1 MSISDNE
8 ELDTKPSAAAGT
20 RCHPTTM
27 ASSDNNTAVSNSNL
41 QKTKQNNIDA
51 SASTSYEQHKKNSIK
66 KKKLTS
72 KEQVEYSYKCVATLL
87 SLDNNSSSTN
97 DEVAFN
103 NSSNKL
109 DFGVMHLTTN
119 NHVNNSSECS
129 NDVDKVEEIAV
140 IPSLVS
146 LSDTFFHQQQ
156 SSVGSVENNSVA
168 AAASSSSSMNFA
180 TLNNTS
186 STAPTHNTTTSTA
199 TGQHNIQSL
208 PSLRPRMST
217 TTSSSR
223 QPYSIL
229 TGSGS
234 LMNENNRSRE
244 GWPVGPQGA
253 LVPSHLLDE
262 LDDVIQVAGGVG
274 ASQSNSVGVARAS
287 SGGLSNTSNHQTASL
302 AQPPQ
307 PPNSPSRSFITTNLT
322 TNTFNQSQSHSPGVN
337 TNSPMGNRS
346 RNVRERHAAGLQQ
359 QQQQRLGQDREPI
372 YINAVQ
378 SLELAVKKLE
388 VKLKERKDAKVDA
401 ALQSAQLA
409 AADNTAS
416 SSRGGSGASSGSP
429 RRRANSSFA
438 VAGVSGMG
446 VEEKKTKTIEQLEST
461 TLIKLAN
468 IMFHPPTSVVDGF
481 QYTWDEEEN
490 DTSVMKRDVCTL
502 APPPSNMQG
511 LDPDINVNESSFEE
525 EVISEEVIMGG
536 GSMSMSLDESPPS
549 PPTFKFKS
557 NTLPPTTTP
566 NNRYPNIQSIQSSI
580 IKLGLSIPTKR
591 VCQYAFKKNDIVW
604 VCRTCQ
610 SDETCVLCHECF
622 SNSNHEGHDVS
633 FYHASAGGCCDC
645 GDADAWRPSGFC
657 HKHGPKK
664 DGDSS
669 LSISAEPSVLG
680 SVHAIADYLA
690 VVVQSGV
697 EDGYKRANPL
707 LFVNEE
713 AMGEKKMAAL
723 LPAGTAGYRSDSLL
737 PDYYEQQDGGRV
749 RRDQRIARRGHSLE
763 RRNTVADVESTTTAA
778 VSNPLPP
785 SPDDDDDDMSTS
797 TPVPE
802 AEGNNNVVMMM
813 TRSRSNAAPTGHP
826 RTPVLHELTFDPS
839 LASTSTKQH
848 PKRSESSMSI
858 DDVFDPEAASSP
870 TRNRA
875 KKKVRSSPSLSSS
888 HLEVKTPARTLG
900 DLGREEHGLFL
911 VLHSDDI
918 HMRNNNI
925 IGYRSEHAELIR
937 GLKELYSTPGG
948 GGGGGNAVISAAAA
962 TRETSLGLDT
972 TMGRTAI
979 RPGITNNLPIRDLQR
994 ERHRLLTPT
1003 FRAPH
1008 AEAILEKVVKIVK
1021 QQGDLIVWGTQEI
1034 LAECGDV
1041 TARCWLDGD
1050 SNASASIGA
1059 AMLNRAKILTDHG
1072 LGE

>member
-1 MSISDNE
+1 VFSICFYHVDS
-8 ELDTKPSAAAGT
+8 
-20 RCHPTTM
+20 C
-27 ASSDNNTAVSNSNL
+27 AVSVIRLLYFELGLCLYLIVFL
-41 QKTKQNNIDA
+41 QNHMLTNICYF
-51 SASTSYEQHKKNSIK
+51 SRLFHLQYETRI
-66 KKKLTS
+66 
-72 KEQVEYSYKCVATLL
+72 
-87 SLDNNSSSTN
+87 
-97 DEVAFN
+97 F
-103 NSSNKL
+103 
-109 DFGVMHLTTN
+109 
-119 NHVNNSSECS
+119 
-129 NDVDKVEEIAV
+129 
-140 IPSLVS
+140 
-146 LSDTFFHQQQ
+146 
-156 SSVGSVENNSVA
+156 
-168 AAASSSSSMNFA
+168 
-180 TLNNTS
+180 
-186 STAPTHNTTTSTA
+186 
-199 TGQHNIQSL
+199 
-208 PSLRPRMST
+208 
-217 TTSSSR
+217 
-223 QPYSIL
+223 
-229 TGSGS
+229 
-234 LMNENNRSRE
+234 
-244 GWPVGPQGA
+244 
-253 LVPSHLLDE
+253 
-262 LDDVIQVAGGVG
+262 
-274 ASQSNSVGVARAS
+274 
-287 SGGLSNTSNHQTASL
+287 
-302 AQPPQ
+302 
-307 PPNSPSRSFITTNLT
+307 
-322 TNTFNQSQSHSPGVN
+322 
-337 TNSPMGNRS
+337 
-346 RNVRERHAAGLQQ
+346 
-359 QQQQRLGQDREPI
+359 QRLEQEREPV

-388 VKLKERKDAKVDA
+388 VKLKERKDAKVEA
-401 ALQSAQLA
+401 ASQSAQLA
-409 AADNTAS
+409 AAANNTAVAGTSRRGANSNCTSPSRARAS
-416 SSRGGSGASSGSP
+416 SSAAAAGSSASGTLGS
-429 RRRANSSFA
+429 SS
-438 VAGVSGMG
+438 
-446 VEEKKTKTIEQLEST
+446 EEKKTKTIEQLEST

-468 IMFHPPTSVVDGF
+468 IMFHPPTGIVDGL
-481 QYTWDEEEN
+481 QYTWDD
-490 DTSVMKRDVCTL
+490 DTPKEDVCTL
-502 APPPSNMQG
+502 APPRLGQE
-511 LDPDINVNESSFEE
+511 DRDTDINESSFEE

-536 GSMSMSLDESPPS
+536 GSMSMSLDETPPS
-549 PPTFKFKS
+549 PPTFKS
-557 NTLPPTTTP
+557 NTLPPPPTAP
-566 NNRYPNIQSIQSSI
+566 NNNRYPNIQSIQSSI
-580 IKLGLSIPTKR
+580 TKLGLSIPTKR

-645 GDADAWRPSGFC
+645 GDADAWSPSGFC

-664 DGDSS
+664 KSKDGDSS
-669 LSISAEPSVLG
+669 LSIGAEPSVLG
-680 SVHAIADYLA
+680 SVHAIADYL
-690 VVVQSGV
+690 VEVVQSGV

-707 LFVNEE
+707 LFVNDTSSVD
-713 AMGEKKMAAL
+713 KKTAAL
-723 LPAGTAGYRSDSLL
+723 LPAGTVGYRSDSLL
-737 PDYYEQQDGGRV
+737 PDYYDQQDGGRV
-749 RRDQRIARRGHSLE
+749 RREQMSARREHSLE

-802 AEGNNNVVMMM
+802 DNNNDGMIM
-813 TRSRSNAAPTGHP
+813 TRSRSNAASTGHP

-858 DDVFDPEAASSP
+858 DNVFDPEAASSP

-875 KKKVRSSPSLSSS
+875 KKKVRSSSSLSAS

-948 GGGGGNAVISAAAA
+948 GGGGNAAVSAAGAA

-1072 LGE
+1072 LGEYSIHMSISCAQDVSILYRSSMSTHIMCLLYSSLLIFTHH